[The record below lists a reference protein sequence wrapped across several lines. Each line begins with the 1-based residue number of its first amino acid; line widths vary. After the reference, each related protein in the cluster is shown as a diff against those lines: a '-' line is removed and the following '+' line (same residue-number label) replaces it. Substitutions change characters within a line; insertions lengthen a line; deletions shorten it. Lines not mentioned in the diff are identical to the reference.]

1 MKVTAKE
8 IYADYGA
15 SLDVSYYP
23 AEEVEK
29 LIETLK
35 KASNFIRI
43 GYCFEAGVVI
53 NNNIESW
60 EAKNE
65 K

>member
-29 LIETLK
+29 LIETLEA
-35 KASNFIRI
+35 ASKFIRI

-53 NNNIESW
+53 NDSLKSW